1 MNVCLLKD
9 RYHRMNWQS
18 IWGAFTSRVS
28 QPFKENLDMKTVSS
42 GPDVEAGTLK
52 RPSTWQDFE
61 QPRYSRRETILT
73 MIGVLLVMLLA
84 SLDQTIVSTA
94 MPRVIADLQ
103 GFDRYTWVS
112 TAYLLTSTVMVPIY
126 GKLSDLFG
134 RKPIFLFG
142 IVVFVIGSALSG
154 ASQSM
159 NELIAFRAFQG
170 LGAGAF
176 MPIAIASVGDLFTPR
191 ERGKWQGVTGAVW
204 GFSAIVGPTLGGWIT
219 ENTSWRWVFYVN
231 LPVGII
237 AMLVLIFLMPALR
250 GAEKKVSID
259 YTGAAMLIAGTV
271 ALLLGFTWAGTQ
283 YDWLSPQIIGL
294 FAGAVIVLTAFV
306 IYEALLERRGGQ
318 PIIEPSL
325 FKNSIFSVSTIV
337 TIIFGMSLFGSIFF
351 IPLFVQGVIGTSAT
365 NSGLILT
372 PLMLTS
378 IVGSVV
384 SGQLVSRLGKYKW
397 LAILGM
403 IISVAGGVLLVRLGV
418 HSTNNDVLLAMLV
431 MGLGMGF
438 GMSLYTLVVQNALPR
453 KIGQATSALI
463 FFRSIGGTI
472 GLAAMGSAMTSAY
485 LPTFTNA
492 LPAAAKQLPAKA
504 LAVFNNPQVL
514 LSADTKAQLQSAFAA
529 YGPQGRAIFNSI
541 LEAVKMGLAQ
551 GIHNVFVLSLGIMIA
566 GLVAVLFLKEIPLR
580 GGGSRKTDVAEPV
593 EDVAPGMAENV
604 PAML

>member
-1 MNVCLLKD
+1 MENVSNK
-9 RYHRMNWQS
+9 
-18 IWGAFTSRVS
+18 
-28 QPFKENLDMKTVSS
+28 S
-42 GPDVEAGTLK
+42 GVIDERPAQAVEEY
-52 RPSTWQDFE
+52 D
-61 QPRYSRRETILT
+61 QPRYSRRDTLLT
-73 MIGVLLVMLLA
+73 MIGVLMVMLLA

-94 MPRVIADLQ
+94 MPRVIADLH
-103 GFDRYTWVS
+103 GFDRSTCVS

-142 IVVFVIGSALSG
+142 IVVLLIGSALSG

-159 NELIAFRAFQG
+159 NEMIAFRALQG
-170 LGAGAF
+170 IGAGAL
-176 MPIAIASVGDLFTPR
+176 MPIAIAVVGDLFTPR
-191 ERGKWQGVTGAVW
+191 ERGKWQGFTGAVW

-250 GAEKKVSID
+250 GVEKKVSID

-337 TIIFGMSLFGSIFF
+337 TVIFGMGLFGSIFF

-372 PLMLTS
+372 PLMLTFV
-378 IVGSVV
+378 VGSIV

-403 IISVAGGVLLVRLGV
+403 IASLAGMLLLFRLDVNSGN
-418 HSTNNDVLLAMLV
+418 SDVLLAMVVLGV
-431 MGLGMGF
+431 GMGF
-438 GMSLYTLVVQNALPR
+438 GMSLYTLIVQNALPG
-453 KIGQATSALI
+453 KIGQSTAALT

-472 GLAAMGSAMTSAY
+472 ALAAMGSIMNSAY
-485 LPTFTNA
+485 LPAFQGA
-492 LPAAAKQLPAKA
+492 LPGSIKQAAVASPK
-504 LAVFNNPQVL
+504 V
-514 LSADTKAQLQSAFAA
+514 AQ
-529 YGPQGRAIFNSI
+529 
-541 LEAVKMGLAQ
+541 
-551 GIHNVFVLSLGIMIA
+551 
-566 GLVAVLFLKEIPLR
+566 FL
-580 GGGSRKTDVAEPV
+580 
-593 EDVAPGMAENV
+593 
-604 PAML
+604 

>member
-1 MNVCLLKD
+1 MKNA
-9 RYHRMNWQS
+9 S
-18 IWGAFTSRVS
+18 I
-28 QPFKENLDMKTVSS
+28 ES
-42 GPDVEAGTLK
+42 GIADVAQE

-73 MIGVLLVMLLA
+73 MTGVLLVMLLA

-134 RKPIFLFG
+134 RKPLFLFG
-142 IVVFVIGSALSG
+142 IVVFLSGSALSG
-154 ASQSM
+154 AAQSM
-159 NELIAFRAFQG
+159 NELIAFRALQG
-170 LGAGAF
+170 IGAGAL
-176 MPIAIASVGDLFTPR
+176 MPIAIAVVGDLFTPR

-231 LPVGII
+231 LPIGII

-259 YTGAAMLIAGTV
+259 YIGAALLVAGTV
-271 ALLLGFTWAGTQ
+271 PLLLGFTWAGTQ

-294 FAGAVIVLTAFV
+294 FASAVLVLTTFV
-306 IYEALLERRGGQ
+306 VYEALLERRGGQ

-325 FKNSIFSVSTIV
+325 FKNGIFSVSTIV
-337 TIIFGMSLFGSIFF
+337 TVIFGMGLFGSIFF
-351 IPLFVQGVIGTSAT
+351 IPLFVQGVVGTSAT

-378 IVGSVV
+378 IVGSVI

-397 LAILGM
+397 IAILGM
-403 IISVAGGVLLVRLGV
+403 IVSVAGGVLLVRLDV

-438 GMSLYTLVVQNALPR
+438 GMSLYTLIVQNALPQ
-453 KIGQATSALI
+453 KIGQATSALV

-485 LPTFTNA
+485 LPTFTSA
-492 LPAAAKQLPAKA
+492 LPAAVRLLPTRA
-504 LAVFNNPQVL
+504 LAAFNNPQVL
-514 LSADTKAQLQSAFAA
+514 LSADAKAQLQSAFAA
-529 YGPQGRAIFNSI
+529 YGPQGTAIFNSI
-541 LEAVKMGLAQ
+541 IEAVKMGLAQ
-551 GIHNVFVLSLGIMIA
+551 GIHNVFVLSLGVMIA
-566 GLVAVLFLKEIPLR
+566 GLVAVFFIKEIPLR
-580 GGGSRKTDVAEPV
+580 GGRSRAAEV
-593 EDVAPGMAENV
+593 VEAGEDVAPEMAENV
-604 PAML
+604 AAML